1 MATPSS
7 AVSQDTLITIK
18 ISVNEQLKKLKLP
31 LRELAIGSLNPRV
44 SLPQLRHARLAGR
57 FAISKQS
64 DDTSTIT
71 ARHHVLTL
79 LFLQLRQIL
88 DIKPEQTVVL
98 ERYSDSAGGYI
109 VLDEK
114 NPQVFK
120 TLIRAAKAKG
130 KLRLKATV
138 SPKDIPQEKEAPVE
152 AKKVA
157 VKTMEPIIVR
167 SPVHLAETYHAHDKP
182 RSQSP
187 QAPTQREPVP
197 LDQRNIGSGIFQF
210 RDAVRA
216 GQQRL
221 VDEAPLPHPF
231 TTDRTAFFDNLA
243 APLPPAQAMLPIRP
257 REPREKVEPLPENA
271 AEWAVFCNDCSKAL
285 PDSHYHCDIC
295 NDADYDLCEQCV
307 AEGKLCP
314 GEGHWLIKRF
324 LKDGQFITSTTER
337 ISPRKFQSL
346 VDCGLKIEDTPGVSE
361 KMPGAF
367 TDEIKTLNMDHLLP
381 TRTCNSCVV
390 VLPEREFVTCTTCD
404 DFDLCIKCHIADKHG
419 HHPAHGFTP
428 ATEDTVLPSAAETKL
443 APGRNIRHNAICDGC
458 DQKIYGVRHKC
469 LNCPDWDYCNEC
481 VKTAK
486 HNHPRHRFAALYTPI
501 ADQGSSMVRHYGIY
515 CDGPLCSQKADNSY
529 IQGVRYKCT
538 ICHDTDFCANCEAL
552 PGNHHNR
559 SHPLIKLKTPV
570 RHVKVSTENE
580 DMRGHVRVM
589 GDRQAKATTHSIATA
604 TAPVSVNVATPV
616 QTVAEI
622 KPTEVKKETFPVQ
635 IPVKKWEGFPAA
647 PKQQPA
653 KAATDVPMTLMNAHF
668 VRDSIPDGMTV
679 EPETQ
684 ITQIWTLKNPGPY
697 TWPAGC
703 SVRYVGGDNML
714 NVDNSHP
721 ASVAAINEATESN
734 VVGREVAVG
743 EEVAFKVVLKAP
755 VREGKAIS
763 YWRLKAADGTP
774 FGHRLWCDIE
784 VKKAEQQ
791 TVKAEQPP
799 NHPIWANMMN
809 GNMPILPALP
819 PMSKYP
825 AVPANMPRP
834 QIPSDQPPAYES
846 MNLSSRLAAMREQQ
860 KQRREQMI
868 AQLGAQRELLHAQ
881 TQAFK
886 REDTPSWAQNTKV
899 PQIGNNKAFHESMN
913 DQERREALR
922 QRVAHIKANILKTRE
937 ERERLSLDLS
947 KQKAV
952 AAEKKA
958 DAESEKVKKIIEE
971 VAKQVDA
978 EQEQECEESLESS
991 QMVFPKLEKESPAS
1005 STYQSATSSSIK
1017 GKAAYVEN
1025 ENGEVERSA
1034 EPNPA
1039 SAPFMAASPTIEH
1052 DDFVDIDDELEVL
1065 SAAEE
1070 SDDDGFL
1077 TDEEYDI
1084 LDASDHETVA
1094 SKY

>member
-1 MATPSS
+1 MATNSS

-18 ISVNEQLKKLKLP
+18 ISVNDQLKKLKLP
-31 LRELAIGSLNPRV
+31 LRELNITSLTPR
-44 SLPQLRHARLAGR
+44 LRH
-57 FAISKQS
+57 
-64 DDTSTIT
+64 
-71 ARHHVLTL
+71 V
-79 LFLQLRQIL
+79 L

-109 VLDEK
+109 TLDEK

-138 SPKDIPQEKEAPVE
+138 TPTDLPQEKEAPVE

-157 VKTMEPIIVR
+157 VKTMEPIVVR
-167 SPVHLAETYHAHDKP
+167 SAAQPQP
-182 RSQSP
+182 RDPIS
-187 QAPTQREPVP
+187 

-210 RDAVRA
+210 REARA
-216 GQQRL
+216 SQQTL
-221 VDEAPLPHPF
+221 VDDAPVPHPF
-231 TTDRTAFFDNLA
+231 SLDHLA
-243 APLPPAQAMLPIRP
+243 APAARSMLPIRP
-257 REPREKVEPLPENA
+257 REPREKVEPVA
-271 AEWAVFCNDCSKAL
+271 DKKHEWAVFCNECSKAL

-295 NDADYDLCEQCV
+295 DDADYDLCEQCV

-337 ISPRKFQSL
+337 GSPRKFQQAPL
-346 VDCGLKIEDTPGVSE
+346 VVKSEPEIEE
-361 KMPGAF
+361 MLPGAF
-367 TDEIKTLNMDHLLP
+367 TEETKTLHTEPMSP
-381 TRTCNSCVV
+381 TRTCNNCVI
-390 VLPEREFVTCTTCD
+390 VLPEREFVHCTSCE
-404 DFDLCIKCHIADKHG
+404 DFDLCIKCHMADKHG
-419 HHPAHGFTP
+419 HHPAHAFEL
-428 ATEDTVLPSAAETKL
+428 ATDDTVLPLAAETKL
-443 APGRNIRHNAICDGC
+443 APGRNVRHNAICDGC
-458 DQKIYGVRHKC
+458 DKKIYGVRHKC
-469 LNCPDWDYCNEC
+469 LNCPDWDYCNDC
-481 VKTAK
+481 VENARHT
-486 HNHPRHRFAALYTPI
+486 HPRHRFAPLYTPI
-501 ADQGSSMVRHYGIY
+501 ADQGACASMVRHFGIY
-515 CDGPLCSQKADNSY
+515 CDGPLCSQKAHASY

-559 SHPLIKLKTPV
+559 THPLIKLKTPV
-570 RHVKVSTENE
+570 RNVNVSTENE
-580 DMRGHVRVM
+580 DLRGNVRVM
-589 GDRQAKATTHSIATA
+589 GDRHAEPAAAAGIVPI
-604 TAPVSVNVATPV
+604 PVNAATPV

-622 KPTEVKKETFPVQ
+622 KPTEVKKEPLPVQ
-635 IPVKKWEGFPAA
+635 IPVKKFEAFPNATQQAQQSFKLA
-647 PKQQPA
+647 PE
-653 KAATDVPMTLMNAHF
+653 VPMSLLNAHF
-668 VRDSIPDGMTV
+668 VRDSIPDGMAV

-721 ASVAAINEATESN
+721 ASVGVINEATESN

-784 VKKAEQQ
+784 VKKVDQKVVKPAE
-791 TVKAEQPP
+791 
-799 NHPIWANMMN
+799 
-809 GNMPILPALP
+809 MPAPA
-819 PMSKYP
+819 
-825 AVPANMPRP
+825 A
-834 QIPSDQPPAYES
+834 IPSPPVSANVPSHRQLPSEQPPAYES

-868 AQLGAQRELLHAQ
+868 AQINAQREQLNAH
-881 TQAFK
+881 
-886 REDTPSWAQNTKV
+886 REHMNASSSS
-899 PQIGNNKAFHESMN
+899 NKNLESMIEK
-913 DQERREALR
+913 ERREILR
-922 QRVAHIKANILKTRE
+922 QRVAHIKANIVKTRE
-937 ERERLSLDLS
+937 EREKLAQDLS
-947 KQKAV
+947 KQKAA

-958 DAESEKVKKIIEE
+958 DEAHEKMMNIIEQ
-971 VAKQVDA
+971 VAKQASDEEEHDA
-978 EQEQECEESLESS
+978 EESLKGS

-1005 STYQSATSSSIK
+1005 STYQSPTSSSSK

-1025 ENGEVERSA
+1025 EDGEVERSA
-1034 EPNPA
+1034 HPA
-1039 SAPFMAASPTIEH
+1039 PAPVPSSVASPSVEH
-1052 DDFVDIDDELEVL
+1052 DDFVDLDDELEVL
-1065 SAAEE
+1065 SAADDSE
-1070 SDDDGFL
+1070 DDGFL

-1094 SKY
+1094 SQY

>member
-1 MATPSS
+1 MATNSS

-31 LRELAIGSLNPRV
+31 LRELNITSLTPR
-44 SLPQLRHARLAGR
+44 
-57 FAISKQS
+57 
-64 DDTSTIT
+64 
-71 ARHHVLTL
+71 
-79 LFLQLRQIL
+79 LRQVL

-109 VLDEK
+109 TLDEK

-138 SPKDIPQEKEAPVE
+138 TPTDVPQEKEAPVE

-157 VKTMEPIIVR
+157 VKTIEPIIVR
-167 SPVHLAETYHAHDKP
+167 STGPMGATFAEEKSRLHTAQPQP
-182 RSQSP
+182 RDPIS
-187 QAPTQREPVP
+187 

-210 RDAVRA
+210 REARA
-216 GQQRL
+216 SQQTL
-221 VDEAPLPHPF
+221 VDDAPVPHPF
-231 TTDRTAFFDNLA
+231 SVDRTAFFDNLA
-243 APLPPAQAMLPIRP
+243 APAARSMLPIRP
-257 REPREKVEPLPENA
+257 REPREKVEPVA
-271 AEWAVFCNDCSKAL
+271 DKKHEWAVFCNECSKAL

-295 NDADYDLCEQCV
+295 DDADYDLCEQCV

-337 ISPRKFQSL
+337 VSPRKFQQAPL
-346 VDCGLKIEDTPGVSE
+346 VVKSEPEIEE

-367 TDEIKTLNMDHLLP
+367 AEETKPLNTEPMSP
-381 TRTCNSCVV
+381 TRTCNNCVI
-390 VLPEREFVTCTTCD
+390 VLPEREFVHCTSCE
-404 DFDLCIKCHIADKHG
+404 DFDLCIKCHMADKHG
-419 HHPAHGFTP
+419 HHPAHGFEL
-428 ATEDTVLPSAAETKL
+428 ATDDTVLPLAAETKL
-443 APGRNIRHNAICDGC
+443 APGRNVRHNAICDGC
-458 DQKIYGVRHKC
+458 DKKIYGVRHKC
-469 LNCPDWDYCNEC
+469 LNCPDWDYCNDC
-481 VKTAK
+481 VENARHT
-486 HNHPRHRFAALYTPI
+486 HPRHRFAPLYTPI
-501 ADQGSSMVRHYGIY
+501 ADQGASMVRHFGIY
-515 CDGPLCSQKADNSY
+515 CDGPLCSQKAHASY

-559 SHPLIKLKTPV
+559 THPLIKLKTPV
-570 RHVKVSTENE
+570 RNVNVSTENE
-580 DMRGHVRVM
+580 DLRGNVRVM
-589 GDRQAKATTHSIATA
+589 GDRHAEPA
-604 TAPVSVNVATPV
+604 APAGLVPIPVNAATPV

-622 KPTEVKKETFPVQ
+622 KPTEVKKESLPVQ
-635 IPVKKWEGFPAA
+635 IPVKKFEAFPDA
-647 PKQQPA
+647 PQAQPFKLA
-653 KAATDVPMTLMNAHF
+653 PEVPMSLLNAHF
-668 VRDSIPDGMTV
+668 VRDSIPDGMAV

-784 VKKAEQQ
+784 VKKVDQKV
-791 TVKAEQPP
+791 VKAAE
-799 NHPIWANMMN
+799 
-809 GNMPILPALP
+809 MPAPVAIPSP
-819 PMSKYP
+819 PMS
-825 AVPANMPRP
+825 ANVAPL
-834 QIPSDQPPAYES
+834 PSYRQLPNEQPPAYES

-868 AQLGAQRELLHAQ
+868 AQLNAQREQLNAH
-881 TQAFK
+881 
-886 REDTPSWAQNTKV
+886 RESWGQNMNAS
-899 PQIGNNKAFHESMN
+899 PASNKNLESMTEK
-913 DQERREALR
+913 ERRDILR
-922 QRVAHIKANILKTRE
+922 QRVAHIKANIVKTRE
-937 ERERLSLDLS
+937 EREKLAQDLS
-947 KQKAV
+947 KQKAA

-958 DAESEKVKKIIEE
+958 DEAYEKMKNIIEQ
-971 VAKQVDA
+971 VAKQASDEEENDA
-978 EQEQECEESLESS
+978 EESLEGS

-1005 STYQSATSSSIK
+1005 STYQSATSSSSK

-1025 ENGEVERSA
+1025 EDGEVERSA
-1034 EPNPA
+1034 NPA
-1039 SAPFMAASPTIEH
+1039 PAPAPSTVASPSVEH
-1052 DDFVDIDDELEVL
+1052 DDFVDLDDELEVL
-1065 SAAEE
+1065 SAADDSE
-1070 SDDDGFL
+1070 DDGFL